1 MKLRRLSLPFL
12 RRDFVP
18 PADCCPEVESAL
30 ASAALLLEAAGVDT
44 GRLDAE
50 CLLAAVLGQPRW
62 QLLLEPRRRLR
73 AAEFARY
80 LALLQRREQREPLA
94 YILEKREFWSVEM
107 RVSPDVLVPR
117 PETETLV
124 ETALAVWRRGA
135 PAGAPNAEGRA
146 PRESRREHQVASDEP
161 GGTSHE
167 PLIVDLCTGTGA
179 VAIAL
184 ACEIPTAR
192 VLATDVSAQAVRLA
206 QENVA
211 AHGLSARIR
220 CLRGDLWR
228 AVNGQMPDGADLVVA
243 NPPYVRTGAIPSL
256 MPEVGWEPRLALD
269 GGPDGLRVIREIIA
283 TTPDRLCP
291 GGWLLLEIGD
301 EQAESVLALMTLTGR
316 FEDARVVQDLAGRPR
331 IVAARRCD
339 GPRARTA

>member
-1 MKLRRLSLPFL
+1 MKLLRPSLPFL

-30 ASAALLLEAAGVDT
+30 ASAALLLEAAGVET

-50 CLLAAVLGQPRW
+50 CLLAAALGQPRW

-73 AAEFARY
+73 VAEFARY

-94 YILEKREFWSVEM
+94 YILEKREFWSVEL
-107 RVSPDVLVPR
+107 RVSTNVLVPR

-124 ETALAVWRRGA
+124 EAALAVWRRGT
-135 PAGAPNAEGRA
+135 PTGAPGAGRRA
-146 PRESRREHQVASDEP
+146 PGDEP
-161 GGTSHE
+161 RATSHE

-192 VLATDVSAQAVRLA
+192 LLATDVSAQAIRLA

-220 CLRGDLWR
+220 CLCGDLWR
-228 AVNGQMPDGADLVVA
+228 AVNGQMPAGADLVVA
-243 NPPYVRTGAIPSL
+243 NPPYVRSGAMPTL
-256 MPEVGWEPRLALD
+256 MPEVGWEPRVALD

-283 TTPDRLCP
+283 TTPDRLRL

-301 EQAESVLALMTLTGR
+301 EQAESVLALMTRTGR
-316 FEDARVVQDLAGRPR
+316 FEDARVVPDLAGRPR
-331 IVAARRCD
+331 VVAARRCD
-339 GPRARTA
+339 GPSARTA